1 MNDDDMK
8 RTLLRLVFSD
18 HDVDDIAKAVAKY
31 GISAADVLDDR
42 EETKAERDSQKGNE
56 DE

>member
-42 EETKAERDSQKGNE
+42 EEQKPSATARK
-56 DE
+56 